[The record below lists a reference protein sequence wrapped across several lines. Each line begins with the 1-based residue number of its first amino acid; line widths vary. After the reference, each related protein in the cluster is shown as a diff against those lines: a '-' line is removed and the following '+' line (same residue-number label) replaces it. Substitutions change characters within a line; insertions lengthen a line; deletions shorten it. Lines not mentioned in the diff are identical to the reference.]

1 MSHQEIHKAS
11 PYPMLPV
18 PEALALTLAHTRVM
32 TAHDVDLS
40 RALGLVLAHDVHAAD
55 PLPPFPASIKDGYAV
70 VAEVFFSC
78 IYIYIYI
85 SPLQLSF
92 SSDPTTDTLG
102 RMDWANFLFWAL
114 SLQVKCLRSRSRQV
128 TWPK

>member
-1 MSHQEIHKAS
+1 MFVLPAKQLHSTRNYYTILALISALALQNMSHQEIHKAS

-40 RALGLVLAHDVHAAD
+40 RALGLVLAHAVHAAD

-85 SPLQLSF
+85 YHRCS
-92 SSDPTTDTLG
+92 
-102 RMDWANFLFWAL
+102 
-114 SLQVKCLRSRSRQV
+114 
-128 TWPK
+128 